1 MSKIRELFTPLD
13 ELMVTEPSYFSG
25 GTAVASS
32 STGVFSQKTPV
43 MALDEGSRRVYGVAP
58 EYQLI
63 CEVPNF
69 GYSCQLAG
77 KSVTSTAKTKKLAK
91 HLAARAML
99 HEVIEKDRYSEFG
112 IPGSTKE
119 EAHQAVNALLCGDS
133 SEEDPSSPGSQNENY
148 SGKLL
153 QLWVSL
159 FYEGIVTSGWFWRCG
174 LLCKRLFRC
183 QRKSFELPQ
192 YSVVEEGPPN
202 DRVYTTTCKVVG
214 QEVKGIA
221 KQKKASKNIASQK
234 MLEILMKGVAD
245 MNEEPSLDKLPDD
258 EIITSTDSCPPP
270 SSPPVSNSIKAVEE
284 ILSDTKRF
292 DSPTQQYR
300 ILENK
305 SAFGLTQCLLMI
317 AFAKPGEQQR
327 TPYVFPGEHST
338 EEGAK
343 QQAARRAVLFL
354 TS

>member
-1 MSKIRELFTPLD
+1 
-13 ELMVTEPSYFSG
+13 
-25 GTAVASS
+25 
-32 STGVFSQKTPV
+32 

-112 IPGSTKE
+112 IPGNTKE

-133 SEEDPSSPGSQNENY
+133 RNEPSEEDPSSPGSQNENY

-153 QLWVSL
+153 QLCRPL
-159 FYEGIVTSGWFWRCG
+159 
-174 LLCKRLFRC
+174 RLVWAEVLTLRIARHFRC

-202 DRVYTTTCKVVG
+202 DRIYTTTCKVVG
-214 QEVKGIA
+214 QEVKGVA

-234 MLEILMKGVAD
+234 MLEILMKGIAD
-245 MNEEPSLDKLPDD
+245 MNEEPSLDKCKSN
-258 EIITSTDSCPPP
+258 IIFSKMG
-270 SSPPVSNSIKAVEE
+270 N
-284 ILSDTKRF
+284 
-292 DSPTQQYR
+292 
-300 ILENK
+300 N
-305 SAFGLTQCLLMI
+305 FGGR
-317 AFAKPGEQQR
+317 K
-327 TPYVFPGEHST
+327 
-338 EEGAK
+338 
-343 QQAARRAVLFL
+343 
-354 TS
+354 

>member
-153 QLWVSL
+153 QL
-159 FYEGIVTSGWFWRCG
+159 
-174 LLCKRLFRC
+174 C

>member
-1 MSKIRELFTPLD
+1 MSIIQELFTPLD
-13 ELMVTEPSYFSG
+13 ELMITEPSYFTG
-25 GTAVASS
+25 GPAVASS

-133 SEEDPSSPGSQNENY
+133 RNEPSEEDPSSPGSQNENY

-153 QLWVSL
+153 QL
-159 FYEGIVTSGWFWRCG
+159 
-174 LLCKRLFRC
+174 C

-202 DRVYTTTCKVVG
+202 DRIYTTTCKVVG
-214 QEVKGIA
+214 QEVKGVA

-234 MLEILMKGVAD
+234 MLEILMKGIAD

-258 EIITSTDSCPPP
+258 EIIASTGSSPPP
-270 SSPPVSNSIKAVEE
+270 SSPPVSDSIKAVEE

-292 DSPTQQYR
+292 DTPSQEYR

-305 SAFGLTQCLLMI
+305 SAFGLTQCLLKI
-317 AFAKPGEQQR
+317 IFAKPGEQQR